1 MKDLIISKDTI
12 EEIVGQEIAYL
23 TDPFYDG
30 DQKLPEGVTEEDVA
44 GAFAAFCREDLY
56 RLLTDEAQI
65 FFGTGM
71 KGVASEVKAYRKKA
85 KGAKQ

>member
-23 TDPFYDG
+23 TDPEYDG
-30 DQKLPEGVTEEDVA
+30 DQKLPEGISEEDVA
-44 GAFAAFCREDLY
+44 ETFAAFCKEDLY
-56 RLLTDEAQI
+56 QFLTDEAQI

-71 KGVASEVKAYRKKA
+71 KGVAKEVKAYRKKVKA
-85 KGAKQ
+85 